1 MRIEKREIVFQDFK
15 LNFQV
20 QMSGAK
26 YSDCP
31 LLCRWLH
38 PFWISGRSGCDA
50 DGQEQGQ
57 EEEALDGSAW
67 SKY

>member
-1 MRIEKREIVFQDFK
+1 MKREIVFQDFK